1 MPAIDQ
7 LQYTET
13 YEGGHKYHYTGKC
26 RVTGK
31 QWTVS
36 VPGQELH
43 QYRRGKLIQEAMP
56 SLSTEDREFL
66 ITGISPEGWQQKFG
80 DKYEQD
86 YPSPTDEDCGWF
98 GYEGLQED

>member
-43 QYRRGKLIQEAMP
+43 QYRRGKHIQVAMP
-56 SLSTEDREFL
+56 SLSAEDREFL
-66 ITGISPEGWQQKFG
+66 LSGISPEGWDQYFG
-80 DKYEQD
+80 KEK
-86 YPSPTDEDCGWF
+86 
-98 GYEGLQED
+98 